1 MKKSALLAAPALA
14 LAALTL
20 PATAAHANGA
30 HAEAD
35 SMSFHAELAPVNN
48 STATGHAAVDVTGQ
62 EATVTVEVSGAPAL
76 FQGAP
81 YPHAQH
87 IHIGGQGVCAPPSAD
102 ADGDGAVSS
111 MEGQPWTGGIGTSL
125 TTSGDTSP
133 ASAVAIDRFPAGD
146 AYTYQRTFTVDAAT
160 LAALQNGTAVVN
172 VHGADPAAL
181 SAAAQAK
188 VNPMAPALP
197 LASDIPVAC
206 GVLASAQMA
215 VPEGP
220 ADTGVEAA
228 SPSSDASGL
237 AGAAVLGMLA
247 LGAAAVVLR
256 RRTAGGR

>member
-14 LAALTL
+14 LAAVTL
-20 PATAAHANGA
+20 PTTTATAA
-30 HAEAD
+30 E
-35 SMSFHAELAPVNN
+35 SWSFQAELAPVNN
-48 STATGHAAVDVTGQ
+48 STAAGHAVVDVTGQ
-62 EATVTVEVSGAPAL
+62 EATVTVEVAGAPAL

-111 MEGQPWTGGIGTSL
+111 MEGKPWTGGIGTSL

-133 ASAVAIDRFPAGD
+133 ASAVAVDRFPAGE
-146 AYTYQRTFTVDAAT
+146 AYTYQRTFPVDGAT

-188 VNPMAPALP
+188 ANPMAPALP
-197 LASDIPVAC
+197 LASDIPIAC
-206 GVLASAQMA
+206 GVLAPAQMA

-220 ADTGVEAA
+220 ADTGVETAA
-228 SPSSDASGL
+228 AGSDARGL

-247 LGAAAVVLR
+247 LGGAAVGLR
-256 RRTAGGR
+256 RRAAGGR

>member
-14 LAALTL
+14 IAAASMTVA
-20 PATAAHANGA
+20 PAAA
-30 HAEAD
+30 AD
-35 SMSFHAELAPVNN
+35 SWSFQTQLAPVNN
-48 STATGHAAVDVTGQ
+48 STAAGSAVVEVTGQ
-62 EATVTVEVSGAPAL
+62 EATVTVEVAGAPAL

-133 ASAVAIDRFPAGD
+133 ASAVAIDRFPAGE

-228 SPSSDASGL
+228 GSGSDARGL

-247 LGAAAVVLR
+247 LGAAAVGLR

>member
-14 LAALTL
+14 LAAVTL
-20 PATAAHANGA
+20 PATAATA
-30 HAEAD
+30 AD
-35 SMSFHAELAPVNN
+35 TWSFHAELAPVNN
-48 STATGHAAVDVTGQ
+48 STAAGHAAVEVTGQ
-62 EATVTVEVSGAPAL
+62 EATVTVEVAGAPAL

-111 MEGQPWTGGIGTSL
+111 MEGQPWTGGIGTAL
-125 TTSGDTSP
+125 TTSGDTTP
-133 ASAVAIDRFPAGD
+133 ASAVAVDRFPAGE
-146 AYTYQRTFTVDAAT
+146 AYTYQRTFPVDGAT
-160 LAALQNGTAVVN
+160 LTALQNGTAVVN
-172 VHGADPAAL
+172 VHGADPATL

-197 LASDIPVAC
+197 LASDIPIAC
-206 GVLASAQMA
+206 GVLAPAQMA
-215 VPEGP
+215 MPEGP
-220 ADTGVEAA
+220 ADTGVETAA
-228 SPSSDASGL
+228 TGSDARGL

-247 LGAAAVVLR
+247 LGGAAVALR

>member
-1 MKKSALLAAPALA
+1 VKKSALLAAPALA
-14 LAALTL
+14 LAALAL
-20 PATAAHANGA
+20 PATAAHADGD
-30 HAEAD
+30 HAAAD

-48 STATGHAAVDVTGQ
+48 STAAGHAVVDVAGQ
-62 EATVTVEVSGAPAL
+62 EATVTVEVAGAPAL

-87 IHIGGQGVCAPPSAD
+87 IHIGGQGMCAPPTAD

-111 MEGQPWTGGIGTSL
+111 MEGQPWTGGIGASL
-125 TTSGDTSP
+125 TTSGDTTP

-146 AYTYQRTFTVDAAT
+146 AYTYQRTVPVDAAMV
-160 LAALQNGTAVVN
+160 AALQNGTAVVN

-188 VNPMAPALP
+188 VNPMAPDLP

-220 ADTGVEAA
+220 ADTGVETAA
-228 SPSSDASGL
+228 TGSDTNGII
-237 AGAAVLGMLA
+237 GAAVLGLLA
-247 LGAAAVVLR
+247 LGAAVGVR
-256 RRTAGGR
+256 RRVAGGR

>member
-14 LAALTL
+14 IAALAL
-20 PATAAHANGA
+20 PAAPAAA
-30 HAEAD
+30 AD
-35 SMSFHAELAPVNN
+35 SWSFQAELAPVNN
-48 STATGHAAVDVTGQ
+48 STAAGSAVVHVTGQ
-62 EATVTVEVSGAPAL
+62 EATVTVEVAGAPAL

-87 IHIGGQGVCAPPSAD
+87 IHIGGQGVCAPPTAD

-111 MEGQPWTGGIGTSL
+111 MEGAPWTGGIGASL

-146 AYTYQRTFTVDAAT
+146 AYTYQRTIPVDAAMV
-160 LAALQNGTAVVN
+160 AALQSGTAVVN

-188 VNPMAPALP
+188 VNPMAPDLP

-206 GVLASAQMA
+206 GVLAPAQMT

-220 ADTGVEAA
+220 ADTGVETAGTTAA
-228 SPSSDASGL
+228 TNGI
-237 AGAAVLGMLA
+237 AGAAVLGLLA
-247 LGAAAVVLR
+247 LGAAVGLR
-256 RRTAGGR
+256 RRVAGGR

>member
-20 PATAAHANGA
+20 PATSATAAEHW
-30 HAEAD
+30 
-35 SMSFHAELAPVNN
+35 SFHAELAPVNN
-48 STATGHAAVDVTGQ
+48 STAAGHAAVDVTGQ
-62 EATVTVEVSGAPAL
+62 EATVTVEVAGAPAL

-111 MEGQPWTGGIGTSL
+111 MEGQPWTGGIGASL

-206 GVLASAQMA
+206 GVLAPAQMA

-220 ADTGVEAA
+220 ADTGVEVAA
-228 SPSSDASGL
+228 SSSDARGL

-247 LGAAAVVLR
+247 LGAAAVGLR